1 VACGIRPRL
10 ADALAH
16 HRLNPNQKRR
26 EEMKLK
32 RLACTALAAL
42 GFMSAPLAHAQS
54 AGDFQINAGWMH
66 FAPQDSSDPF
76 KVTALGQTTTA
87 QGSGADVSNA
97 DTFGLTLQYFIT
109 DHISAEGVFGVP
121 PKFHLDGEGTLGAL
135 GELGSAR
142 EWSPTLL
149 FKYYFLSPQSKFRP
163 YFGAGA
169 SYVWFSDVKLSSQM
183 AQGAF
188 LYSPQTGGL
197 LTGPTT
203 AHISSSF
210 APVVNAGMSYNFT
223 KHWSASFSVS
233 YMWLKA
239 RATLTT
245 NSAVGTVR
253 SESKIK
259 LDPIVTFLSVGY
271 TF

>member
-1 VACGIRPRL
+1 
-10 ADALAH
+10 
-16 HRLNPNQKRR
+16 
-26 EEMKLK
+26 
-32 RLACTALAAL
+32 
-42 GFMSAPLAHAQS
+42 
-54 AGDFQINAGWMH
+54 
-66 FAPQDSSDPF
+66 
-76 KVTALGQTTTA
+76 
-87 QGSGADVSNA
+87 
-97 DTFGLTLQYFIT
+97 
-109 DHISAEGVFGVP
+109 
-121 PKFHLDGEGTLGAL
+121 L
-135 GELGSAR
+135 GELGNAR

-149 FKYYFLSPQSKFRP
+149 LKYYFMDASSKFRP
-163 YFGAGA
+163 YLGAGG

-183 AQGAF
+183 ANGAF
-188 LYSPQTGGL
+188 LYSPQTGTA
-197 LTGPTT
+197 LTGPTS

-210 APVVNAGMSYNFT
+210 APVVNGGLSYNFN

-245 NSAVGTVR
+245 NSSVGQVK

>member
-1 VACGIRPRL
+1 
-10 ADALAH
+10 
-16 HRLNPNQKRR
+16 
-26 EEMKLK
+26 MKLK
-32 RLACTALAAL
+32 HIACAALAAS
-42 GFMSAPLAHAQS
+42 GMAAASGAHAQA
-54 AGDFQINAGWMH
+54 AGSLQINAGWMH
-66 FAPQDSSDPF
+66 FAPQDSSGAF
-76 KVTALGQTTTA
+76 KVTALGQTA
-87 QGSGADVSNA
+87 ERPGSGASVSNA
-97 DTFGLTLQYFIT
+97 DTFGLTLQYFVT
-109 DHISAEGVFGVP
+109 DHFAVETVFGVP
-121 PKFHLDGEGTLGAL
+121 PKFHLDGEGTLGQL
-135 GELGSAR
+135 GELGNAR

-149 FKYYFLSPQSKFRP
+149 LKYYFMDASSKFRP
-163 YFGAGA
+163 YLGAGG

-183 AQGAF
+183 ASGAF
-188 LYSPQTGGL
+188 LYSPQTGTA
-197 LTGPTT
+197 LTGPTS

-210 APVVNAGMSYNFT
+210 APVVNGGLSYNFN

-245 NSAVGTVR
+245 NSSVGQVK